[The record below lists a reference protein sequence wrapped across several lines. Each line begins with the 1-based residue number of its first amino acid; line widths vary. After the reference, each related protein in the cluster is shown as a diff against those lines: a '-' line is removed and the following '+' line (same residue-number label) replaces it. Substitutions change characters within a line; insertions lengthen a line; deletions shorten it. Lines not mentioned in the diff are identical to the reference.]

1 VLDVIRDPRW
11 GRVDECISED
21 PYLVGTVGTAY
32 VRGLQQT
39 GIHATLKHFL
49 GYSASQSGRNHAPVH
64 AGPREISDVFLPP
77 FEMALRDGGAK
88 SVMNSYTEIDGV
100 PVASSSELL
109 TDLLRGDLGFE
120 GVVVADYFAVAFLE
134 KTHQIAAD
142 RGEAA
147 ALALEAGI
155 DVELPTGDAYL
166 EPLTA
171 KVRAGEVPEELVER
185 AVLRVL
191 AQKEELGLLD
201 PGAFDADAPA
211 TIDLD
216 APRHRDIARRLAEES
231 IVLLSNDGTL
241 PLARAAKLAVV
252 GPNADRAE
260 ALQGCYS
267 FANHVLAHH
276 PGTPIGIEM
285 PTVAEALAASFDVT
299 SARGC
304 EVEGDDR
311 SGFEEAASVVSAAD
325 IAVVVVGDQAGLFGR
340 GTVGEGNDAESLD
353 LPGVQRELVERL
365 IATGTPIVM
374 VLLTGRP
381 YALDWALSG
390 EGPAAVVQS
399 FFPGEEGGT
408 ALARVLDGSVSPSG
422 RLPVSLPRSAG
433 YQPFSYLHPPLAG
446 PSGVTSTDSTPVRT
460 FGFGLSYA
468 SFAYSEFS
476 CDVGESI
483 TARVTV
489 TNTSDIAGTDIVQLY
504 GHDVAA
510 SVTRPVAQLLG
521 YARVPLEAGESR
533 TVAFDVPVSRFAFSD
548 RRMRRVVEAGEAE
561 VWIGTDAATDATA
574 RTTIV
579 LPHHDVTADDR
590 RIVEVSLSDAERAA
604 R

>member
-1 VLDVIRDPRW
+1 
-11 GRVDECISED
+11 
-21 PYLVGTVGTAY
+21 
-32 VRGLQQT
+32 
-39 GIHATLKHFL
+39 
-49 GYSASQSGRNHAPVH
+49 
-64 AGPREISDVFLPP
+64 
-77 FEMALRDGGAK
+77 
-88 SVMNSYTEIDGV
+88 MNSYTEIDGV

-433 YQPFSYLHPPLAG
+433 SQPFSYLHPPLAG

>member
-1 VLDVIRDPRW
+1 
-11 GRVDECISED
+11 
-21 PYLVGTVGTAY
+21 
-32 VRGLQQT
+32 
-39 GIHATLKHFL
+39 
-49 GYSASQSGRNHAPVH
+49 
-64 AGPREISDVFLPP
+64 
-77 FEMALRDGGAK
+77 
-88 SVMNSYTEIDGV
+88 
-100 PVASSSELL
+100 
-109 TDLLRGDLGFE
+109 
-120 GVVVADYFAVAFLE
+120 
-134 KTHQIAAD
+134 
-142 RGEAA
+142 
-147 ALALEAGI
+147 
-155 DVELPTGDAYL
+155 
-166 EPLTA
+166 
-171 KVRAGEVPEELVER
+171 
-185 AVLRVL
+185 
-191 AQKEELGLLD
+191 
-201 PGAFDADAPA
+201 
-211 TIDLD
+211 
-216 APRHRDIARRLAEES
+216 
-231 IVLLSNDGTL
+231 
-241 PLARAAKLAVV
+241 
-252 GPNADRAE
+252 
-260 ALQGCYS
+260 
-267 FANHVLAHH
+267 
-276 PGTPIGIEM
+276 
-285 PTVAEALAASFDVT
+285 
-299 SARGC
+299 
-304 EVEGDDR
+304 
-311 SGFEEAASVVSAAD
+311 
-325 IAVVVVGDQAGLFGR
+325 
-340 GTVGEGNDAESLD
+340 
-353 LPGVQRELVERL
+353 VQRELVERL

-433 YQPFSYLHPPLAG
+433 SQPFSYLHPPLAG